1 MQSESMP
8 PLWCEEEIL
17 RSRCKQFRSLASE
30 GRPHLLS
37 PRLLLPGSHA
47 QLVFF
52 SLLSCNCSSVLGNRG
67 RKSQSFRRA
76 TMTIKQRWGREE
88 ESVSAGDERMRGGL
102 AKEKGGRWRSAG
114 PAEVE
119 MKGKAVGR
127 RDGVGDGSKRLSLL
141 TSFSWK
147 AESEGKGRS
156 GAFILWMQGWSWLMR
171 AANTDTHTHC
181 SLSLSLSLTHTHTHT
196 SSHFSLAHS
205 LAHTRFTLIW
215 CQVCRQNTHS
225 QDWAPPA
232 SSHCLPSLFFFFS
245 PLVSNC
251 SWEAILPKL
260 PLIYKSG
267 SGWSGV

>member
-1 MQSESMP
+1 MWSESIP
-8 PLWCEEEIL
+8 PRPPFDVRKKYCGRDASSFVPSPL
-17 RSRCKQFRSLASE
+17 RGALIFHL
-30 GRPHLLS
+30 PHF
-37 PRLLLPGSHA
+37 LLPGSHA

-141 TSFSWK
+141 TSFSWE

-171 AANTDTHTHC
+171 AANADTHTHTAL
-181 SLSLSLSLTHTHTHT
+181 SLSLSLSL
-196 SSHFSLAHS
+196 S
-205 LAHTRFTLIW
+205 AHTF
-215 CQVCRQNTHS
+215 
-225 QDWAPPA
+225 P
-232 SSHCLPSLFFFFS
+232 
-245 PLVSNC
+245 
-251 SWEAILPKL
+251 
-260 PLIYKSG
+260 
-267 SGWSGV
+267 